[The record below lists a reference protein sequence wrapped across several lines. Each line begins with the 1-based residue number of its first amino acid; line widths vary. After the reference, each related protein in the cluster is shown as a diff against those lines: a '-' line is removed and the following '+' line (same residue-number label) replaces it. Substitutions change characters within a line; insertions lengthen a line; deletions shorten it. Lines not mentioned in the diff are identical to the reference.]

1 MAKKTKVKGKR
12 KNLLKTD
19 PIPANNLSYEDKV
32 NLNST
37 VKTIEKVEEKK
48 IEEEAPIKT
57 YATGRPM
64 TAFNNRVRTDQTN

>member
-1 MAKKTKVKGKR
+1 MAKKTKGKR

-32 NLNST
+32 NINAT
-37 VKTIEKVEEKK
+37 VVTPVEKVEEKK
-48 IEEEAPIKT
+48 VEEDVPVKT

-64 TAFNNRVRTDQTN
+64 TAFNTRVRTDQTN